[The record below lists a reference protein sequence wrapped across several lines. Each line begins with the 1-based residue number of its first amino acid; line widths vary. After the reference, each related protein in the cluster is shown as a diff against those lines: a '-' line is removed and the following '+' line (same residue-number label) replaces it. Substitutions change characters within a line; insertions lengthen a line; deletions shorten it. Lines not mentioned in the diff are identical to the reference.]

1 MISKSIF
8 ITNFPN
14 STTSFDLWNLCQ
26 VYGTVVDVYI
36 PNRRSKAGKRFA
48 FVRFIK
54 VDNVDRL
61 VGNLCT
67 LWIGRMHLHANV
79 VRFERSPLQSSWA
92 SQPIR
97 PDKIAPSFASAVK
110 AKFLN
115 NVGVASWFN
124 CLSNAQ
130 SDFVSRDRI
139 VWVDI
144 EGVPMHAWSRNT
156 FYKIGSKWGE
166 VLELEECRD
175 DFFARKRICIK
186 TKQEDNIL
194 EKFKIIVKGKIF
206 VVRAKELFVW
216 SLTFKD
222 VPEMVYCSDDDS
234 TKEMGVNQTE
244 FSKQTNLEDESDSK
258 TVSDTYFGDNSDEL
272 GNVADSIQPPIEN
285 EISNDPF
292 NIYDLLNK
300 CDKEVDNTGTDSSIP
315 FPLGFT
321 PVKDI
326 YKEAEQDMHADQV
339 RSNSKSEGCNLR
351 ILEDSQ
357 KIDEHFSS
365 KVRGSGFKHS
375 EGSSILE
382 ILYEMIKVGQTMG
395 FSIDGCLESKA
406 KKEWIRELNIKYK
419 VNFLTLQETKMD
431 SISAME
437 VKFLWGNSNFEHL
450 FSEALGNSGGILC
463 TSDPNVFHKEHHII
477 SDNFV
482 ALRMEE
488 RWGSVFNV
496 YRARAFNN
504 FITNSGLVTVQ
515 LEGYTFTWAHPSA
528 TKMSKLDRFLVTDG
542 LLSLFPHVSAVCL
555 DRHLSNHRPILLR
568 EVITD
573 YDATPFRLYHPWFS
587 LHGFEHMVTHTWNSI
602 VLNDSN
608 GMIQFKEKL
617 QILKKEIRACVVD
630 QKKKQSGCVNDLK
643 SKLNDIDKTLDQGG
657 VNDDLLLSRMECMKQ
672 LHDIKTAD
680 APVKGIMIDGE
691 WVDDPS
697 HVKDEFR
704 THFAARFQDP
714 GICHGRINFS
724 FPNRLNLQPATDLEN
739 PIMRDEI
746 HNAVW
751 GCGENKSPGPDGF
764 TFDFFQGDPLAPY
777 LFILIMESLHLS
789 FSRVIDAGIFT
800 GVRIDSSRM
809 ISHLFYADDVVFIG
823 EWSHDNLKGIMVGGN
838 MSLVKAWDD
847 TVDKIKGRLSKWKLK
862 TLSIEGRLTLLKSV
876 LGSTPI
882 YNMSLYK
889 VPKTMLNSMEAIHRN
904 FFNGIHD
911 DERKELSASH
921 SSTWSF
927 ILKEINTLKAQGVEL
942 ISHCKIRVGNVA
954 DKMNAHLTSSFRRT
968 VRGGTE
974 SLQLAHLLDLLG
986 PVILSNIEDRWI
998 WDMNGD
1004 GVFHVKDVRILLDEV
1019 SLDRLPTRSNLS
1031 RRGVVVPSLSCPICN
1046 LIHEDTGHLL
1056 FSSACDEFIKS
1067 SVDNHI
1073 PILSESEGLPEHMC
1087 DVPSHDNSP
1096 PLDVSKDQF
1105 EDFSESNEEFSS
1117 IDDDSFSVDKIDYV
1131 EASPPD
1137 SELVNS
1143 EVIEIIIP
1151 EVGDIDDDILLT
1163 IKDDILREKLLNVNL
1178 LIAKIKALN
1187 ANPTPSFDC
1196 KTKSPSTSLNSLL
1209 EETNT
1214 FDNSLP
1220 EFKTFCFD
1228 VDISLPEYEAFH
1240 DDHVKEISSG
1250 SLTTHYDSSLYASF
1264 IFDLSINPFPPVDR
1278 SDFYEF
1284 TDELIPFISAPEY
1297 DFSLFKVEPN

>member
-110 AKFLN
+110 GFS
-115 NVGVASWFN
+115 VAP
-124 CLSNAQ
+124 LSAL
-130 SDFVSRDRI
+130 
-139 VWVDI
+139 
-144 EGVPMHAWSRNT
+144 PTM
-156 FYKIGSKWGE
+156 IGSKWGE

-300 CDKEVDNTGTDSSIP
+300 CDKEVDNT
-315 FPLGFT
+315 
-321 PVKDI
+321 VKDI

-568 EVITD
+568 EAIEGD
-573 YDATPFRLYHPWFS
+573 ENSKFF
-587 LHGFEHMVTHTWNSI
+587 HGIINR
-602 VLNDSN
+602 
-608 GMIQFKEKL
+608 K
-617 QILKKEIRACVVD
+617 RA
-630 QKKKQSGCVNDLK
+630 NL
-643 SKLNDIDKTLDQGG
+643 
-657 VNDDLLLSRMECMKQ
+657 
-672 LHDIKTAD
+672 A
-680 APVKGIMIDGE
+680 VKGIMIDGE

-714 GICHGRINFS
+714 GICHGCNSSFIALIPKSLDPKSMSNYRPISLIGSLYKVVTKILATRLSMIFS
-724 FPNRLNLQPATDLEN
+724 DLISDIQTAFLPNPQILDGPFIIMSSSLNVITKSSGLCLHSGLASILVNGSPTSKLQF
-739 PIMRDEI
+739 
-746 HNAVW
+746 H
-751 GCGENKSPGPDGF
+751 CGLK
-764 TFDFFQGDPLAPY
+764 QGDPLAPY

-823 EWSHDNLKGIMVGGN
+823 EWSHDNLKGTSLMVF
-838 MSLVKAWDD
+838 MMM
-847 TVDKIKGRLSKWKLK
+847 KGRLL
-862 TLSIEGRLTLLKSV
+862 RL
-876 LGSTPI
+876 
-882 YNMSLYK
+882 
-889 VPKTMLNSMEAIHRN
+889 
-904 FFNGIHD
+904 NGP
-911 DERKELSASH
+911 RQELSASH

-1056 FSSACDEFIKS
+1056 FSSACVSHHSSTSSRIEYPRDGGSEAAEQLLQREQWASLSTHPSKHLHSFCFDDDDEDYTS
-1067 SVDNHI
+1067 AVTPDE
-1073 PILSESEGLPEHMC
+1073 PVLSTEEP
-1087 DVPSHDNSP
+1087 DNSP
-1096 PLDVSKDQF
+1096 NQF

-1151 EVGDIDDDILLT
+1151 
-1163 IKDDILREKLLNVNL
+1163 
-1178 LIAKIKALN
+1178 
-1187 ANPTPSFDC
+1187 
-1196 KTKSPSTSLNSLL
+1196 